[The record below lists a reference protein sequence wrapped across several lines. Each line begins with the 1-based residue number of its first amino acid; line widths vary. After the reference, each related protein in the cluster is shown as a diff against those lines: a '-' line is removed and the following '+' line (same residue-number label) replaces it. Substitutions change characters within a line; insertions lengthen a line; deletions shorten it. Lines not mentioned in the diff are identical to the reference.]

1 MTFSI
6 GDIKCYGF
14 LVIYY
19 LYAKKLYMGIDLFAI
34 IVNSCTI
41 NYTKLITLN

>member
-6 GDIKCYGF
+6 GDIKCYNF

-19 LYAKKLYMGIDLFAI
+19 LYAKKLYIGINPSPV
-34 IVNSCTI
+34 IVNS
-41 NYTKLITLN
+41 